1 MIRVFQPADTTF
13 TSDGDVVLKS
23 LRAKVHKEDNND
35 FYLDVGWN
43 KTKGDMVID

>member
-13 TSDGDVVLKS
+13 TSNGDVVLRP
-23 LRAKVHKEDNND
+23 LRAKVHKEDS

-43 KTKGDMVID
+43 KTKGDMILAR